1 MSNLP
6 NLGTTSKMLY
16 FYLMD
21 AVMIE
26 KAANAIADKHRL
38 SILLAASRQSAI
50 QCCQITELTGLSQPT
65 VSHHIKILVDSGIL
79 IYDKTGRNVQLTIN
93 KEMMKYLSSFFG
105 DLS

>member
-1 MSNLP
+1 MGDLS
-6 NLGTTSKMLY
+6 Y

-50 QCCQITELTGLSQPT
+50 QCCDITELTGLSQPT

-79 IYDKTGRNVQLTIN
+79 IYDKTGRSVQLTIN
-93 KEMMKYLSSFFG
+93 KEMMKYLSSFFSK
-105 DLS
+105 LS